1 MHVDLRESLDELRR
15 LARRE
20 KSARQLRRLRIIILA
35 AQGSTAEDISQQ
47 VDLGTRQVQSWVQ
60 RYNREG
66 LAGLADRSGRGP
78 KPLLSAAEAERLRA
92 RLDAGPRAEDG
103 VCTLRGK
110 DVQRI
115 LASEFGKLRK
125 MGAVYHLLHE
135 LGYESL
141 APRPQHRHA
150 DPHAQDAFKKSSLS
164 S

>member
-1 MHVDLRESLDELRR
+1 MHVDLRDSLDEL
-15 LARRE
+15 
-20 KSARQLRRLRIIILA
+20 
-35 AQGSTAEDISQQ
+35 
-47 VDLGTRQVQSWVQ
+47 WVQ

-78 KPLLSAAEAERLRA
+78 KPLLNAEEAERLQA

-125 MGAVYHLLHE
+125 IGAVYHLLHE

-150 DPHAQDAFKKSSLS
+150 DPLAQEAFKKSSLS
-164 S
+164 C

>member
-1 MHVDLRESLDELRR
+1 MHVDLRESLDELRG

-20 KSARQLRRLRIIILA
+20 KSAKQLRRLRIIILA
-35 AQGSTAEDISQQ
+35 AQGSTAEEISRQ

-60 RYNREG
+60 RYNCEG

-78 KPLLSAAEAERLRA
+78 KPLLNAEEAERMRA
-92 RLDAGPRAEDG
+92 RLDAGPRTEDG

-125 MGAVYHLLHE
+125 MGAVYYLLHE

-150 DPHAQDAFKKSSLS
+150 DPPAQEAFKKGSLS